1 MGLDMYLYA
10 QTDGEPVD
18 LANEEMTDELYES
31 IHWRSPMYEDED
43 WYKKADW
50 HVRKEHQTR
59 QITTMAYWRKANQVH
74 GWFVDN
80 IQNGVDECQYAEVNL
95 EQLAGLKTTCER
107 LLNEPDL
114 AETNLPPRS
123 GFFFGSYEV
132 DEWYM
137 NDLKETIEQ
146 IEAIEIAERA
156 RRDQKLPPL
165 RYWYHSSW

>member
-1 MGLDMYLYA
+1 
-10 QTDGEPVD
+10 
-18 LANEEMTDELYES
+18 
-31 IHWRSPMYEDED
+31 
-43 WYKKADW
+43 
-50 HVRKEHQTR
+50 
-59 QITTMAYWRKANQVH
+59 MAYWRKANQVH

-146 IEAIEIAERA
+146 IEAIETAERA